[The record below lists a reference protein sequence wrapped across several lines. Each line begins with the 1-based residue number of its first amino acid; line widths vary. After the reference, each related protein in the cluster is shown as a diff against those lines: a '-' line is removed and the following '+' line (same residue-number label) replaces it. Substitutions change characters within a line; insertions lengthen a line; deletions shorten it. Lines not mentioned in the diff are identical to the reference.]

1 MKVWTSVL
9 IALGIGIPLVAM
21 ARSGDSAHEKRR
33 RVIRGYFTVS
43 GDCHITFNGDANAFW
58 QRFDPYL
65 EDMIQLGRSS
75 LGLTTPS
82 ELASYTMMA
91 LFPECDQTKEQ
102 TPSFQAVYAA
112 LEFRLDAL
120 MG

>member
-9 IALGIGIPLVAM
+9 IALGIGIPLAVM
-21 ARSGDSAHEKRR
+21 ASGGDSAHEKRR
-33 RVIRGYFTVS
+33 RVIRKYFTVS
-43 GDCHITFNGDANAFW
+43 GDCQITFSGDANAFW

-65 EDMIQLGRSS
+65 KDMIQLAATLQITEPAGV
-75 LGLTTPS
+75 
-82 ELASYTMMA
+82 ASYTMMA